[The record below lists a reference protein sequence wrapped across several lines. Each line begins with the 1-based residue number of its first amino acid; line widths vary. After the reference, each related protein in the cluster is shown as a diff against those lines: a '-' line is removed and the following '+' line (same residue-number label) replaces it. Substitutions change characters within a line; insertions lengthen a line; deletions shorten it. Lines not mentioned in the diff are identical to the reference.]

1 MAKNLEAQDRL
12 RGDRQLL
19 PTAINEF
26 LRYDSPTQ
34 ALARTVVQDVELHG
48 QQLKA
53 GDPVALVWSLGNRDE
68 DVFPDAD
75 QCVLDRKPNRHI
87 AFGYGIH
94 YCIGAEL
101 GRLEISVVL
110 DELLTSTERFELDGE
125 VVRTVWPSNGVSSL
139 PLRIAPS

>member
-1 MAKNLEAQDRL
+1 
-12 RGDRQLL
+12 
-19 PTAINEF
+19 
-26 LRYDSPTQ
+26 
-34 ALARTVVQDVELHG
+34 
-48 QQLKA
+48 
-53 GDPVALVWSLGNRDE
+53 LGNRDE